1 MIRSNS
7 QEAKTVPTPVQNH
20 LVLVLL
26 AGELAAWRLEPGSA
40 PQPVL
45 LLGQAR
51 LPVKK
56 QDIADAYLDVS
67 VRLRD
72 EGIAVGALHWVAD
85 AEGRVMWA
93 SSQSK
98 PQAFPD
104 SPWQLLA
111 WECLAGRFGMD
122 SAKPW
127 ATPDLLESVLLP
139 WIATAD
145 DATERR
151 HMQEALAS
159 EHHTEAERLAGERS
173 RLQQENERL
182 RSQNAA
188 LQQVDAERLVSFLPA
203 LFPRVFTVLGVAD
216 LALLCGR
223 VEPLSIPNPY
233 PEPSE
238 ETLRTLQMDFRALP
252 RELQRHIVRFVSRL
266 PQRQKLQARP
276 EMRDLLRQLEQ
287 D

>member
-1 MIRSNS
+1 MSRPTSNKS
-7 QEAKTVPTPVQNH
+7 ATVPSSAKNH

-26 AGELAAWRLEPGSA
+26 AGELAAWRLAPGSA
-40 PQPVL
+40 PQSVRVQ
-45 LLGQAR
+45 GQAR
-51 LPVKK
+51 LPVKG
-56 QDIADAYLDVS
+56 QDIAYAFDDVAD
-67 VRLRD
+67 RLSG
-72 EGIAVGALHWVAD
+72 EGIGVGAVHWVAD

-93 SSQSK
+93 SSLPK
-98 PQAFPD
+98 LKAFPD
-104 SPWQLLA
+104 TPWQLLA
-111 WECLAGRFGMD
+111 WEWLTGRFGMD
-122 SAKPW
+122 SVKPW

-145 DATERR
+145 DASERR

-159 EHHTEAERLAGERS
+159 EHHTEAERLAGERA

-203 LFPRVFTVLGVAD
+203 LFPRVFTVLGAAD

-223 VEPLSIPNPY
+223 VEPLPIPNPY

-252 RELQRHIVRFVSRL
+252 REMQRQIVRFVSRL

-276 EMRDLLRQLEQ
+276 DMRDLLRQLEQ